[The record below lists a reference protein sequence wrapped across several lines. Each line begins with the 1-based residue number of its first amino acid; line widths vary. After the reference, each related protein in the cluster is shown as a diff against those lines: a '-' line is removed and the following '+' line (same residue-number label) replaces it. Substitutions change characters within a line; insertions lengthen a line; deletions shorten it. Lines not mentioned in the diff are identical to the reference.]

1 MDFDGFCFHFGE
13 HFGALGGQLEPLL
26 GDLRVKC
33 CKNVGMD
40 FHCFSQLFS
49 LLFLSSFSSLVF
61 FLSFAFFS
69 LCFLSVSSFFFSL
82 LSVVSLCFSGRSRA
96 CLCFS

>member
-1 MDFDGFCFHFGE
+1 MDFGGFCFHFGE

-49 LLFLSSFSSLVF
+49 LPPLSLSL
-61 FLSFAFFS
+61 S
-69 LCFLSVSSFFFSL
+69 LAL
-82 LSVVSLCFSGRSRA
+82 
-96 CLCFS
+96 